1 MGSTQCL
8 WAGQMG
14 SQNWKQQEE
23 QKPFVLVKTGLF
35 LRVSTHPWEMN
46 LGLATGPKKTR
57 ASCKLGTRH
66 TFWIGMIMEISTSTY
81 LRGWHSLSVTVGKSS
96 VLVQIRRGVLVQVL
110 SPTQFQVWQRKYLL
124 SSQPRISPRVSGVIK
139 KKTKNQ
145 TQKM

>member
-1 MGSTQCL
+1 MGSTHCL

-46 LGLATGPKKTR
+46 LDLATGPKKTR

-96 VLVQIRRGVLVQVL
+96 VLGADQERCSSSGFITYTISGVAEEIFIVFR
-110 SPTQFQVWQRKYLL
+110 T
-124 SSQPRISPRVSGVIK
+124 PRVSGVIK
-139 KKTKNQ
+139 KKPKNQ